1 MTPRIVTRMAWRD
14 WRSGELRLLLLALLV
29 AVGTVTA
36 ISLFVDRLHQ
46 ALGLESASFLAADR
60 YIGSTRPIP
69 DDFRAA
75 AMARGLDT
83 AEAMAFPS
91 MVYGKGE
98 RNRLVSVKAVSDG
111 YPLRGEL
118 IVSDEP
124 FGAGRVAT
132 SVPPPGEV
140 WLDSRLFPALDLTL
154 GDVVEVGIARL
165 AVSRVLIKEPDRG
178 GSFFDLG
185 PRLLMNI
192 ADVPATEVVQPG
204 SRIGY
209 RLLLRGPDGELEAL
223 RQELELE
230 PNYRW
235 MDIRRNSRRIGGA
248 LDRAES
254 FLLLGGLLGVLL
266 AGVAVA
272 LSAHRYARRHYDH
285 VGIFKTLGATP
296 NQILQAYL
304 GILGVVGGFSVI
316 LGLALGAGL
325 HLLIVQA
332 LAALIPIDLPAPS
345 FKPFLLGAATGL
357 ICAVAFAMPPL
368 LHLKSISPMRV
379 MRRDLGAAPASQWAS
394 YGAAGAGGLVL
405 LVWYSESLFLT
416 FWTLVGALGVV
427 LVFGGLAMLLLKSGR
442 AIGMQA
448 GSGLRL
454 ALSGLQRRRK
464 ESTAQILIFGL
475 AIMLLLILV
484 LLRTALIDEWRSQLP
499 DDIPN
504 HFVMNVTPDQLAAV
518 ESMLSALANGAD
530 GADAAD
536 AADAADGADGAGA
549 RHEPLYPMIRGR
561 IVEVNGIDAGD
572 WEEQRRGNGFD
583 RSGPGLRSERNLTW
597 AAALP
602 ASNEIVAGSWWTATE
617 EAALVSLED
626 EYAREVGLGL
636 GDRLRFD
643 IGGQMVEATVASLRT
658 LDWESMQPN
667 FFIVFSPAA
676 LRDYPATYMTS
687 FHLPEGQKAF
697 LNSLLAEFPTVTV
710 IEIDAIVEQ
719 VQRIID
725 RVTAAVE
732 LVLALVVGAGCL
744 VLLASIRAGWDA
756 RMAEH
761 ALVRTLGGTRGLIAG
776 SLAAEFVA
784 LGAFSGLVAVVGAE
798 LTVALL
804 QWQVFELPA
813 ALHPWLW
820 LFGPLCGAVLIFAVG
835 MTGARRLVASPPLMV
850 LRGTDA

>member
-14 WRSGELRLLLLALLV
+14 WRSGELGLLLLALLV

-46 ALGLESASFLAADR
+46 ALRLESSSFLAADR

-69 DDFRAA
+69 DEFRRAA
-75 AMARGLDT
+75 QERGLDT
-83 AEAMAFPS
+83 VDAMTFPS
-91 MVYGKGE
+91 MVYGSGE
-98 RNRLVSVKAVSDG
+98 RSQLASVKAVSAG

-118 IVSDEP
+118 IVGDEP
-124 FGAGRVAT
+124 FGPGRVAQRM
-132 SVPPPGEV
+132 PEPGEV
-140 WLDSRLFPALDLTL
+140 WLDSRMFPALGLAL
-154 GDVVEVGIARL
+154 GDEVEVGLARL
-165 AVSRVLIKEPDRG
+165 SIGRVLIKEPDRG

-209 RLLLRGPDGELEAL
+209 RLLLRGPEAELEAL
-223 RQELELE
+223 RAELELE

-235 MDIRRNSRRIGGA
+235 MDIRRNSARIGGA

-296 NQILQAYL
+296 NQILNAYL
-304 GILGVVGGFSVI
+304 GILGVVGGFSVL
-316 LGLALGAGL
+316 LGLGLGAGL
-325 HLLIVQA
+325 HLAIVAA
-332 LAALIPIDLPAPS
+332 LDALIPVDLPMPS
-345 FKPFLLGAATGL
+345 VRPFLLGAATGL
-357 ICAVAFAMPPL
+357 ICALAFAMPPL
-368 LHLKSISPMRV
+368 LHLKNVSPMRV
-379 MRRDLGAAPASQWAS
+379 MRRDLGAPPVSQWLS
-394 YGAAGAGGLVL
+394 YGAAGAGAL
-405 LVWYSESLFLT
+405 LLLIWYSESLLLT
-416 FWTLVGALGVV
+416 LWTLAGTLVVV
-427 LVFGGLAMLLLKSGR
+427 LLFGALAMLLLKSGR
-442 AIGMQA
+442 AVGMQA

-454 ALSGLQRRRK
+454 ALAGLQRRRR

-475 AIMLLLILV
+475 AIMMLLILV

-504 HFVMNVTPDQLAAV
+504 HFVMNVTPDQLPAV
-518 ESMLSALANGAD
+518 EAMLESVRD
-530 GADAAD
+530 GDVEES
-536 AADAADGADGAGA
+536 GQ
-549 RHEPLYPMIRGR
+549 RLEPLYPMIRGR
-561 IVEVNGIDAGD
+561 IVGVNGTDAKA
-572 WEEQRRGNGFD
+572 WEDEVRGSRAERDGL
-583 RSGPGLRSERNLTW
+583 GLRSERNLTW
-597 AAALP
+597 TANVP
-602 ASNEIVAGSWWTATE
+602 EGNEVVGGAWWTPQD
-617 EAALVSLED
+617 EASLVSLED
-626 EYAREVGLGL
+626 EYARELGLSL
-636 GDRLRFD
+636 GDRLEFD
-643 IGGQMVEATVASLRT
+643 IGGQFVEATVASLRT

-667 FFIVFSPAA
+667 FFIIFSPAA
-676 LRDYPATYMTS
+676 LRDFPATYMTS
-687 FHLPEGQKAF
+687 FHLPEGRKAF
-697 LNSLLAEFPTVTV
+697 LNRLLSEFPTITV
-710 IEIDAIVEQ
+710 LEIDAIVEQ
-719 VQRIID
+719 VQSIID

-761 ALVRTLGGTRGLIAG
+761 ALVRTLGGTRDLIAG

-813 ALHPWLW
+813 AAHPWLW
-820 LFGPLCGAVLIFAVG
+820 LLGPLMGAVLIFAVG
-835 MTGARRLVASPPLMV
+835 MTGARRLVSSPPLMV
-850 LRGTDA
+850 LRGAD